1 MRESFPNR
9 LLLASRS
16 LLDTICR
23 LQIAPVASDWSQ
35 LQYDL
40 QQSMKTLVV
49 RATQEGYSN
58 EVVLMA
64 RYILCAT
71 LDETLLHH
79 SQLAVETWQPYCLLN
94 NFPVEQLSQE
104 QFFPAL
110 EVLREDPKRHIDI
123 LELIYLCFNLGFRGS
138 YRTLPQEQTQLTQ
151 WKDEIFQLIKKQRG
165 EVEFL
170 SSAQNRQVFKPKT
183 MPSTSSLKI
192 GRTGLITLLF
202 LGTLYAGFTYTDFV
216 KAQNLLQNLAQIL
229 TGSSS

>member
-23 LQIAPVASDWSQ
+23 LQIEAVTQDWSK
-35 LQYDL
+35 LQHDL
-40 QQSMKTLVV
+40 QQTIKTLVV
-49 RATQEGYSN
+49 RATQEGYSH

-79 SQLAVETWQPYCLLN
+79 SQLAAETWQPYCLLN

-110 EVLREDPKRHIDI
+110 EGLREDPKRYVDI
-123 LELIYLCFNLGFRGS
+123 LELVYLCLNLGFAGS
-138 YRTLPQEQTQLTQ
+138 YRALPQSQTQLTQ
-151 WKDEIFQLIKKQRG
+151 WKDDLFQLIKAQRG

-170 SSAQNRQVFKPKT
+170 FSAKKEVSKPSP
-183 MPSTSSLKI
+183 MPSTSSLKM
-192 GRTGLITLLF
+192 GRTGLITLLL
-202 LGTLYAGFTYTDFV
+202 LGTLYAGFTYTDFAT
-216 KAQNLLQNLAQIL
+216 AQNLLQSLAQIL